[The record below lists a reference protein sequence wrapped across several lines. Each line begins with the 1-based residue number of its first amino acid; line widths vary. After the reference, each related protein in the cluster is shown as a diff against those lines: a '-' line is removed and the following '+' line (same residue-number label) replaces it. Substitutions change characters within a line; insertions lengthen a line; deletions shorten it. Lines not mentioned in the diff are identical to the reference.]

1 MQQYDD
7 MNEEMVYRFSRKVL
21 DVMVR
26 FAAALGSTKEKKG
39 FVHVR
44 AIRDGP
50 LEMRMLDPSHI
61 EMIRVV
67 VQRSDEDNSEFVT
80 TFNLAKL
87 EMFVKATDSSTTVE
101 LTMTDPV
108 SSKWGPYY
116 KNIKMVNSG
125 VWITMEADDMLVRAQ
140 EIRIPKYETDFDI
153 EVSNGD
159 IMSAFHLFSDA
170 DLVCLTVKK
179 GEQFQLVAEEKNEE
193 WVAIKGVTLHST
205 THDSDMTTAQF
216 DWKHLKRTMKVFTKL
231 GGAFGKTN
239 WDGGPEAPLRISWSM
254 DEMRIESYLAPR
266 IRVP

>member
-87 EMFVKATDSSTTVE
+87 EMFVKATDSETTVE
-101 LTMTDPV
+101 ATMTGPV
-108 SSKWGPYY
+108 SPKWGPYY
-116 KNIKMVNSG
+116 KDIKLVNG
-125 VWITMEADDMLVRAQ
+125 GIWITMEADDMFVRAQ
-140 EIRIPKYETDFDI
+140 EIRIPHYETDFDI
-153 EVSNGD
+153 EVLNFD
-159 IMSAFHLFSDA
+159 ILSAFHLFSDA

-179 GEQFQLVAEEKNEE
+179 GEPFQLIVEEKDED
-193 WVAIKGVTLHST
+193 WVPTKGVTLHNT
-205 THDSDMTTAQF
+205 TYGVTMRTDHF

-231 GGAFGKTN
+231 GGAYGKTI
-239 WDGGPEAPLRISWSM
+239 WDGGESTPLRISWSV

-266 IRVP
+266 VRVS